1 MNPEQ
6 TPATQ
11 STTQTADATSQ
22 AAAPAPAA
30 AASLTEERV
39 REELKT
45 VVDPEIGIDMVSLG
59 LIYGV
64 RIEDTTVYV
73 TMTLTSPGCPV
84 AGMFLNAVHTALMS
98 IPGVSEAKV
107 DLTFAPPWDP
117 RTMASEEAKM
127 MMGIYY

>member
-1 MNPEQ
+1 MTPQEQPAATPE
-6 TPATQ
+6 
-11 STTQTADATSQ
+11 SE
-22 AAAPAPAA
+22 A
-30 AASLTEERV
+30 AASAATENGAPDTAAPPSVERV
-39 REELKT
+39 RDELRN

-59 LIYGV
+59 LIYDIRLEGS
-64 RIEDTTVYV
+64 TVFV

-84 AGMFLNAVHTALMS
+84 AGMFINAVHSALMS